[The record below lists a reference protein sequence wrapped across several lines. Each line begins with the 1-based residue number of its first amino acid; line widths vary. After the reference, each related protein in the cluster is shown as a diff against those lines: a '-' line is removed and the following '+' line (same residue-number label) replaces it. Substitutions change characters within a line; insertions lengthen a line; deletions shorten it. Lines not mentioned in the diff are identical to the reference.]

1 MMNIR
6 KVLLV
11 STLAA
16 LSGLAFAGGDKSAA
30 DKIKALDTDA
40 DGQVSATEYTA
51 TGKTQADFSA
61 IDANKD
67 GFASSAELDA
77 HMAMKKDDTH
87 QMDKPVKT
95 DADASTSTTPP
106 NDG

>member
-6 KVLLV
+6 KTIVF

-16 LSGLAFAGGDKSAA
+16 MSGLAFAGGDKSAA

-40 DGQVSATEYTA
+40 DGQVSAAEYTA
-51 TGKTQADFSA
+51 AGKTQADFAA
-61 IDANKD
+61 IDVNKD
-67 GFASSAELDA
+67 GFATSSELDA
-77 HMAMKKDDTH
+77 HIAMSKDSR

-106 NDG
+106 NDGD

>member
-1 MMNIR
+1 MNMR
-6 KVLLV
+6 KVLV
-11 STLAA
+11 FSTLAA
-16 LSGLAFAGGDKSAA
+16 LSGLVFAGGDKSAA

-40 DGQVSATEYTA
+40 DGQVSATEFTA
-51 TGKTQADFSA
+51 AGKTQADFTS

-67 GFASSAELDA
+67 GFATAAELDA
-77 HMAMKKDDTH
+77 HMAMNKDDTH